1 MKKLLIITGLLISQ
15 YGNAQI
21 SNVNLNGIPL
31 RLSQYEGVEGSPYL
45 FEDWGKATIGT
56 ANSGLREN
64 VSYKFNAHLN
74 ELEVIND
81 SGIPIIL
88 INNFVDYAI
97 LERPASLL
105 ALGDPVGML
114 PKLLFKKGFEVG
126 KAIQSNNLVNV
137 LHEGKNY
144 TLIRR
149 FYSDLVIPLKNSYAV
164 SQGKMFVFE
173 ETYYLLNKNAKVSS
187 VKNRTNSIV
196 GALGDS
202 DQELAK
208 KIIKENKL
216 DLAREDHLVIFFQKI
231 NQD

>member
-1 MKKLLIITGLLISQ
+1 MQ
-15 YGNAQI
+15 
-21 SNVNLNGIPL
+21 
-31 RLSQYEGVEGSPYL
+31 
-45 FEDWGKATIGT
+45 F
-56 ANSGLREN
+56 
-64 VSYKFNAHLN
+64 
-74 ELEVIND
+74 
-81 SGIPIIL
+81 
-88 INNFVDYAI
+88 AI

-105 ALGDPVGML
+105 ASGDPAGML

-126 KAIQSNNLVNV
+126 KAIQSNDLVNV

-149 FYSDLVIPLKNSYAV
+149 FYSDLVIPPKNSYAA
-164 SQGKMFVFE
+164 SQGQMFVFE
-173 ETYYLLNKNAKVSS
+173 ETYYLLHKNAKVSS
-187 VKNRTNSIV
+187 VKNKTNNIV
-196 GALGDS
+196 AALAES